1 MVDTIVQ
8 STIKDLNK
16 YRPIAEISTIIVTV
30 ILIVVAIVFFIIYS
44 IFPSMW
50 NKWLQKGYEIAFLV
64 GKFLYLIILG
74 VYTSSAYEYTRKI
87 IEINND
93 NNSTERT
100 RQIEPSQI
108 PSHLVLILTLFYLL
122 PGILHILVLVFFVAI
137 LKGISKINQSQNDDN
152 WWIFI
157 SKFPI
162 FFVIVMLITTGFKYF
177 KYKFINK
184 DSNNDNSIKSNL
196 VGSII
201 IIILLILYIFI
212 SSLFESVTDNT
223 IVQPIKI
230 TGNTAV
236 SLFSNSGGDSGGNIG
251 GNDCYENDIV
261 LFVICIIWLIG
272 FFFAYIVF
280 FVISC
285 GCLKFNPMLQKIH
298 ESITHIIV
306 CKSSKIS
313 QALMP
318 RSGPEVER
326 LIPPNKCNPP
336 PI

>member
-1 MVDTIVQ
+1 MEDNSVE
-8 STIKDLNK
+8 SKFKDLNK
-16 YRPIAEISTIIVTV
+16 YIPIAKISTIIVTV
-30 ILIVVAIVFFIIYS
+30 ILIVVAIAFFIIYS

-74 VYTSSAYEYTRKI
+74 VYTFSAYKYTRRI
-87 IEINND
+87 IEINNG
-93 NNSTERT
+93 NNSPETTT
-100 RQIEPSQI
+100 RIDPSQI
-108 PSHLVLILTLFYLL
+108 PTHLVLILTLFYLL

-157 SKFPI
+157 SKLPI
-162 FFVIVMLITTGFKYF
+162 FFVILMLITTVFKYF
-177 KYKFINK
+177 KYKIRSN
-184 DSNNDNSIKSNL
+184 DSDDSDDEKSIKSKL

-236 SLFSNSGGDSGGNIG
+236 SLFSNSGGDSGGN
-251 GNDCYENDIV
+251 DCYENNIV

-272 FFFAYIVF
+272 FFFAYIGF

-285 GCLKFNPMLQKIH
+285 GYLKLNPMLEKIH
-298 ESITHIIV
+298 ESITQIIV

-313 QALMP
+313 EALMHGAGEEIETSHP
-318 RSGPEVER
+318 H
-326 LIPPNKCNPP
+326 NKCNPP
-336 PI
+336 I